1 MQELKTLLDELKS
14 QSFFNENEICVI
26 GCSTSEVIG
35 QKIGSVGSMEVA
47 EAIFNA
53 LEEVKQDTGVSFAF
67 QGCEHINRAVTIER
81 EDFNPLTM
89 EEVTVVPDVHA
100 GGSLA
105 TYAYKHMNDPIVVE
119 HISVPKGIDI
129 GQTLINGMHIK
140 HICVPVRT
148 SVKQVG
154 EAIVTIATSRPKKI
168 GGERAKYE

>member
-35 QKIGSVGSMEVA
+35 QKIGSVGSMEA

-129 GQTLINGMHIK
+129 GQTLIGMHIK

>member
-53 LEEVKQDTGVSFAF
+53 LEKVKQDTGVSFAF

-129 GQTLINGMHIK
+129 GQTLIGMHIK
-140 HICVPVRT
+140 HVCVPVRT

>member
-1 MQELKTLLDELKS
+1 MQKLKTLLDELKS

-89 EEVTVVPDVHA
+89 AEDTVGPDVHA
-100 GGSLA
+100 RGSLA

-129 GQTLINGMHIK
+129 GQTLIGMHIK

>member
-129 GQTLINGMHIK
+129 GQTLIGMHLK